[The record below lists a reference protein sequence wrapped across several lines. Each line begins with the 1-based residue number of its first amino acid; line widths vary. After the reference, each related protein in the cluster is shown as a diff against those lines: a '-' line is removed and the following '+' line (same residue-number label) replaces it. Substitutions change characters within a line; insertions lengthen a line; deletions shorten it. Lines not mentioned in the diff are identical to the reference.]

1 MCQPCGGA
9 CLRFNPPYN
18 ATILENATVGA
29 VVTAMQVADLRMTG
43 RSLTF
48 VIVGG
53 SNKFSLVQ
61 NGTGSV
67 LVVTNGTLD
76 RETVAA
82 YNVSIS
88 VYDPGTNQSG
98 FVSLSI
104 LIVDI
109 NDNKPVFTQPNYT
122 VTVPDNQTIGS
133 IIFTANATDTD
144 FGQNGVVRYSLSP
157 QSTLF
162 SIDSISGRVNITA
175 QLVTQIYVFNLTATD
190 LGTPSLSSMAT
201 LTIVVTETNK
211 PPIFLT
217 STYYIQVYE
226 NATIGTIV
234 AQVQASD
241 SGTGINANIT
251 YSIIPSSPF
260 GVDPRNGLVYVT
272 STLNY
277 KTQKAYLLIVVAT
290 DAGVPPLSA
299 SASLNVTVLN
309 VNKGSPAFTQP
320 NYTVTVPDNQTI
332 GSIIFTANATD
343 TDFGQNGV
351 VRYSLSPQST
361 LFSIDSISG
370 RVNITAQLFS
380 QIYVFNLTATD
391 LGTPPLSS
399 LATLTIVVTETN
411 KPPIFLTSTYN
422 IQVYENA
429 TIGTIV
435 AQVQASDSGMGG
447 NANITY
453 SIMPSSPFG
462 VDPRNGLVYLTS
474 ALDYKTQKAY
484 LLTVVATDAGVP
496 PLSAS
501 ASLNVTVLNVNKGS
515 PVFTQPNYTVTVPD
529 NQTIGSIIFTANATD
544 TDFGQNGVVRYS
556 LSPQS
561 TLFSIDSISGRVNIT
576 AQLFSQIYV
585 FNLTA
590 TDLGTPPLSS
600 IATLMIAVTETNK
613 PPIFLTS
620 TYYIQVYE
628 NATIGTIVAQVQA
641 SDSGMGGNANIT
653 YSIMPSSPFG
663 VDPRIGL
670 VYLTSSLDYKTKKA
684 YLLTVVATDAGV
696 PPLSASASL
705 NVTVLNVN
713 KGSPVFTQPN
723 YTVTVPDN
731 QTIGSIIFTA
741 NATDTDFGQNGVVR
755 YSLSPQ
761 STLFSIDSISG
772 RVNITAQLSSQI
784 YVFSLTATDLG
795 TPPLSSIA
803 TLMIAVTETNKP
815 PIFLTSTYYIQVYE
829 NATIGTIVVQVQ
841 ASDSGTGGNANITY
855 SIMSSSPFGV
865 DPRNGLVYLT
875 SALDYKIQKAYLLT
889 VVATDAGVLPLSAS
903 ASLNVT
909 VLNVNKGS
917 PVFTQPNYT
926 VTVPDNQTIGSII
939 FTANATDTDF
949 GQNGVVRYSL
959 SPQSTLFSIDSISG
973 RVNITAQLSSQIY
986 VFSLTATDLG
996 TPPLSSIATL
1006 MIAVTETNKP
1016 PVFLTSTYYIQ
1027 VYENAT
1033 IGTIVAQVQASDS
1046 GTGGNA
1052 NITYSI
1058 LPSSPFGVHPRNG
1071 LVYLTSS
1078 LDYKTQ
1084 KAYLLTVVATDTGVP
1099 PLSAS
1104 ASLNVTVLNVNKGSP
1119 VFTQPNYTVTVLDNQ
1134 TIGSI
1139 IFTANATDTDFGQN
1153 GVVRYSLSPQSTLF
1167 SIDSISGRV
1176 NITAQLVTQIYV
1188 FNLTATDLGTPP
1200 LSSIATLTIVVT
1212 ETNKPPIF
1220 LTSTYN
1226 IQVYE
1231 NATIGTIVAQVQASD
1246 SGMGGN
1252 ANITYSIMPSSPFGV
1267 DPRIGLVYLTSA
1279 LDYKTQ
1285 KAYLLTVVATDAGVP
1300 PLSASASLNVTVLN
1314 VNKGSPV
1321 FTQPNYTVTV
1331 PDNQTIG
1338 SIIFTANAT
1347 DTDFGQNSVVRYSL
1361 SPQSTLF
1368 SIDSISGRV
1377 NITAQL
1383 FSQIYV
1389 FNLTATDLGRPPLSS
1404 IATLTIVVTETNKPP
1419 IFLTSTYNIQVY
1431 ENATIG
1437 TIVAQVQASDSGMG
1451 GNANITY
1458 SIMPSSPFG
1467 VDPRIGLVYLTSALD
1482 YKTQKA
1488 YLLTVVATDAGVPP
1502 LSASASLNVT
1512 VLNVNKGSPV
1522 FTQPNYTVTVPDNQ
1536 TIGSIIFTANATD
1549 TDFGQNGVV
1558 RYSLSPQ
1565 STLFSIDSISGRV
1578 NITAQ
1583 LSSQIYVFNLT
1594 ATDLGTPPLSSIATL
1609 TIVVTETNKPPIFLT
1624 STYNIQV
1631 YENAIIGTIVAQVQ
1645 ASDSGMGGNANITYS
1660 IMPSSPFGVDPRI
1673 GLVYLTS
1680 ALDYKTQKAYLLTVV
1695 ATDAGVPPLSA
1706 SASLNVTVLN
1716 VNKGSPVFTQPNYTV
1731 TVSDNQTI
1739 GSIIFTANATDTDFG
1754 QNGVVRYSLS
1764 PQSTLFSIDSITGR
1778 VNITAQLSSQIY
1790 VFNLTATDLGTPP
1803 LSSIA
1808 TLTIVVT
1815 ETNKPPIFLTS
1826 TYNIQV
1832 YENAIIGTIVA
1843 QVQASDSGMGGNA
1856 NITYSIMPSSPFG
1869 VDPRIGL
1876 VYLTSALDYKTQ
1888 KAYLLTVVATDA
1900 GVPPLSASASLNV
1913 TVLNVNKGSPV
1924 FTQPNYTVTVP
1935 DNQTIGSIIF
1945 TANATDTDFGQ
1956 NGVVR
1961 YSLSPQST
1969 LFSIDSISG
1978 RVNITAQLSSQI
1990 YVFNLTATDLGTPPL
2005 SSIATLTIVVTE
2017 TNKPPIFLTSTYNIQ
2032 VYENATIGTIVAQV
2046 QASDSGMGGNA
2057 NITYSIMPSS
2067 PFGVDPR
2074 IGLVYLTSALDY
2086 KTQKAYLLTVVATD
2100 AGVPPLSA
2108 SASLNVTVLN
2118 VNKGSPVFTQP
2129 NYTVTV
2135 PDNQTIGSI
2144 IFTANATD
2152 TDFGQ
2157 NGVVRYSLSPQST
2170 LFSIDSIS
2178 GRVNIT
2184 AQLSSQIY
2192 VFSLTATD
2200 FGTPPLSSIATLTII
2215 VTAKSKVPNVPP
2227 VVSAA
2232 ISLFSFI
2239 EGECPLFITNVSVV
2253 DADSPILSNV
2263 TLSLRMADGVTLPP
2277 YNATIAIVSQPSSSL
2292 SIASSGGQ
2300 DVTISGNGSAL
2311 AYNALLGRLFFCN
2324 DADEPSTDVLSLTIQ
2339 ACDGFYF
2346 SNRVFVTIVTR
2357 LVNDDA
2363 PIIDL
2368 DPLSPGIDYQA
2379 VFVQGQYPVYLAGVG
2394 TNFVDP
2400 DGMLGN
2406 DTITITLTNPQD
2418 GPLEQIYVSFVP
2430 RGFSV
2435 IQMNA
2440 SFVLL
2445 AGSAAPGDISFML
2458 QSVTYTDLA
2467 NTPSNPLTVRR
2478 VSFKANDGLHDS
2490 VVAFAYITIQLLN
2503 VPPVLTFGGSTSE
2516 MLTYYENMSSL
2527 SLVPANVV
2535 LYDQDSPLLYVVN
2548 LTVLGY
2554 LPGVD
2559 LFNYSTYGLNVS
2571 ALFQA
2576 GTLSLLGPA
2585 SVQDFIAVL
2594 KGVAYVNAYVRN
2606 HTLSLLPAGGRT
2618 VQFVASDGSKSSEP
2632 ASVQVVFHAM
2642 NNAPVVDLN
2651 GPDPGIDFGVIFYEG
2666 NVSVPIVSPLMTV
2679 SDVDSQYL
2687 SSARAVLA
2695 GASDRGNELL
2705 LLGNTTQLIMVVS
2718 SDGGLNLTGRAT
2730 LLAYQQLLQSL
2741 QYTNRLPVP
2750 TRGTRIV
2757 SITVDDGMLGSVPAT
2772 SYVTVVAS
2780 NHVPVLSVAPSGIPY
2795 IQNGPPVPL
2804 VSFAGVNLT
2813 DSDNAT
2819 LAFVTVTLLNAVD
2832 GSAEVINV
2840 SGPFPDLAVSSKL
2853 TNGSL
2858 AYTFSLAVGNISRY
2872 VTLIGAL
2879 SYTNYAPNPQA
2890 IPRTITVV
2898 ASDGVGYSLP
2908 ATLRLAIILTNKSA
2922 LSFPNSTVTLVV
2934 SELVAVGTVVYTA
2947 AATDVGFNYTIAY
2960 ALRNTSGAFNISSAT
2975 GAIVLAT
2982 PLDARVR
2989 ANYTLVILA
2998 SDGVNVTSMQ
3008 LLVTVTAANRP
3019 PAFALASYNVSLA
3032 ENSPLGTQV
3041 AMVVALDGDVGP
3053 NGYVTYNITGGNL
3066 NGTFVIN
3073 GTSGLITLART
3084 LDARVQSSYL
3094 LFVQAVDGG
3103 TPSLSSSIIVVVTVA
3118 AVKYPPVFD
3127 VPVVSLFVRED
3138 TPIFTLLYV
3147 AHATDRDTIVYT
3159 LANTTQTTFTI
3170 NSTGYLILLYPL
3182 DAEVIVQYRLIVQ
3195 ANNSVYIA
3203 NQSIII
3209 NVLNVIDTPL
3219 QFTPPSPFNVSVFDN
3234 SSTGTPLLQLR
3245 AVDPDIGTNTSMEF
3259 VLPMGGF
3266 GGLFALNATSG
3277 LLFLNGTLKG
3287 GDVQSFYALLV
3298 MVRRTLYP
3306 SQNTTGLV
3314 LITVLDVNSVTP
3326 NFTSPVYV
3334 FSLLENSTL
3343 GAIIGTVHAVDSD
3356 RGSNGMITYAIAYI
3370 SGGSPFLINGT
3381 SGDIVLNGML
3391 DRETTPAYWLVVMA
3405 TDRGV
3410 SPRSSSCLV
3419 NITVLDVNDNL
3430 PIFVTP
3436 YISISIPEH
3445 SPAPTYVA
3453 TVHADDRDGGVVL
3466 YFLPPE
3472 NLTLFAV
3479 NSTTGVVVA
3488 KRSFDYDA
3496 GETHF
3501 IVVVIAMDQGNPP
3514 LFSQAVIDLNI
3525 TEGVEYPPLFPAD
3538 QLQLLVPEN
3547 LPINST
3553 VAVVKANS
3561 TEPGLAG
3568 VVAYSLVGVPVPYP
3582 FQINS
3587 STGAIYL
3594 VSSLDRETTPFYSFR
3609 VQATNPFEDEV
3620 LTSVLV
3626 VNVTVLDV
3634 NDNAPSV
3641 TVLENPVT
3649 ILTTHPVGGLVTTV
3663 MATDPDLGN
3672 NGTVRF
3678 ILRNTGGYF
3687 DISAINGS
3695 IFTTA
3700 PLPTTGNFSIFVTVT
3715 DLGAPPLA
3723 TNVTVVVLV
3732 TKPVAV
3738 TFEQRGAGFLL
3749 EQQRGTPTQQ
3759 FGFFLNVPSA
3769 SNGTIFAQLGGVE
3782 ASVTYATQLTAA
3794 TGVSGILLSQR
3805 VWSDQPSVLVLV
3817 QVRDEAGDVHC
3828 SPSGVVVRV
3837 VPDSHLAGV
3846 LNVVPQV
3853 KRLKGWAGVYMVV
3866 ARSVTVKVFYFNL

>member
-18 ATILENATVGA
+18 ATILENANVGA
-29 VVTAMQVADLRMTG
+29 VVTAMQVTDLRMTG

-133 IIFTANATDTD
+133 IIFTAYATDTD

-175 QLVTQIYVFNLTATD
+175 QLSSQIYVFSLTATD
-190 LGTPSLSSMAT
+190 LGTPPLSSIAT

-241 SGTGINANIT
+241 SGTGGNANIT
-251 YSIIPSSPF
+251 YSILPSSPF
-260 GVDPRNGLVYVT
+260 GVHPRNGQVYLT
-272 STLNY
+272 SALDY
-277 KTQKAYLLIVVAT
+277 KTQKAYLLTVLAT

-309 VNKGSPAFTQP
+309 VNKGSPVFTQP

-370 RVNITAQLFS
+370 RVNITAQLSS
-380 QIYVFNLTATD
+380 QIYVFSLSATD

-399 LATLTIVVTETN
+399 IATLTIVVTETN
-411 KPPIFLTSTYN
+411 KPPIFLTSTYY

-435 AQVQASDSGMGG
+435 AQVQASDSGTGG

-453 SIMPSSPFG
+453 SILPSSPFGVHPRNGQVYLTSALDYKTQKAYLLTVLATDAGVPPLSASASLNVTVLNVNKGSPVFTQPRYTVTVPDNQTIGSIIFTANATDTDFGQNGVVRYSLSPQSTLFSIDSISGRVNITAQLSSQIYVFNLTATDLGTAPLSSIATLTIVVTETNKPPIFLTSTYYIQVYENATIGTIVAQVQASDSGTGGNANITYSILPSSPFG

-484 LLTVVATDAGVP
+484 LLTVLATDAGVPPLSASASLNVTVLNVNKGSPVFTQPNYTVTVPDNQTIGSIIFTANATDTDFGQNGVVRYSLSPQSTLFSIDSISGRVNVTAQLSSQIYVFSLTATDLGTPPLSSIATLMIVVTETNKPPIFLTSTYYIQVYENATIGTIVVQVQASDSGTGGNANITYSIMSSSPFGVDPRNGLVYLTSALDYKTQKAYYLTVVATDAGVP

-576 AQLFSQIYV
+576 AQLSSQIYV
-585 FNLTA
+585 FSLTA

-600 IATLMIAVTETNK
+600 MATLMIVVTETNK

-641 SDSGMGGNANIT
+641 SDSGTGGNANIT
-653 YSIMPSSPFG
+653 YSIMSSSPFG
-663 VDPRIGL
+663 VDPRNGL
-670 VYLTSSLDYKTKKA
+670 VYLTSALDYKTQKA
-684 YLLTVVATDAGV
+684 YYLTVVATDAGVPPLSASASLNVTVLNVNKGSPVFTQPNYTVTVPDNQTIGSIIFTANATDTDFGQNGVVRYSLSPQSTLFSIDSISGRVNITAQLSSQIYVFSLTATDLGTPPLSSIATLTIVVTETNKPPIFLTSTYYIQVYENATIGTIVVQVQASDSGTGGNANITYSIMSSSPFGVDPRYGLVYLTSALDYKTQKAYYLTVVATDAGVPPLSASASLNVTVLNVNKGSPVFTQPNYTVTVPDNQTIGSIIFTANATDTDFGQNGVVRYSLSPQSTLFSIDSISGRVNITAQLSSQIYVFSLTATDLGTPPLSSMATLMIVVTETNKPPIFLTSTYYIQVYENATIGTIVAQVQASDSGTGGNANITYSIMSSSPFGVDPRNGLVYLTSALDYKTQKAYYLTVVATDAGVPPLSASASLNVTVLNVNKGSPVFTQPNYTVTVPDNQTIGSIIFTANATDTDFGQNGVIRYSLSPQSTLFSIDSISGRVNITAQLSSQIYVFSLSATDLGTPPLSSIATLMIVVTETNKPPIFLTSTYNILVYENATIGTIVAQVQASDSGTGGNANITYSIMSSSPFGVDPRYGLVYLTSALDYKTQKAYYLTVVATDAGVPPLSASASLNVTVLNVNKGSPVFTQPNYTVTVPDNQTIGSIIFTANATDTDFGQNGVVRYSLSPQSTLFSIDSISGRVNITAQLSSQIYVLNLTATDLGMPPLSSIATLMIVVTETNKPPIFLTSTYNIQVYENATIGTIVAQVQASDSGTGGNANITYSIMSSSPFGVDPRNGLVYLTSGLDYKTQKAYYLTVVATDAGV

-803 TLMIAVTETNKP
+803 TLMIVVTETNKP

-829 NATIGTIVVQVQ
+829 NV
-841 ASDSGTGGNANITY
+841 
-855 SIMSSSPFGV
+855 
-865 DPRNGLVYLT
+865 
-875 SALDYKIQKAYLLT
+875 
-889 VVATDAGVLPLSAS
+889 
-903 ASLNVT
+903 
-909 VLNVNKGS
+909 
-917 PVFTQPNYT
+917 
-926 VTVPDNQTIGSII
+926 
-939 FTANATDTDF
+939 
-949 GQNGVVRYSL
+949 
-959 SPQSTLFSIDSISG
+959 
-973 RVNITAQLSSQIY
+973 
-986 VFSLTATDLG
+986 
-996 TPPLSSIATL
+996 
-1006 MIAVTETNKP
+1006 
-1016 PVFLTSTYYIQ
+1016 
-1027 VYENAT
+1027 T

-1058 LPSSPFGVHPRNG
+1058 LPSSPFGVDPRN
-1071 LVYLTSS
+1071 
-1078 LDYKTQ
+1078 
-1084 KAYLLTVVATDTGVP
+1084 
-1099 PLSAS
+1099 
-1104 ASLNVTVLNVNKGSP
+1104 
-1119 VFTQPNYTVTVLDNQ
+1119 
-1134 TIGSI
+1134 
-1139 IFTANATDTDFGQN
+1139 
-1153 GVVRYSLSPQSTLF
+1153 
-1167 SIDSISGRV
+1167 
-1176 NITAQLVTQIYV
+1176 
-1188 FNLTATDLGTPP
+1188 
-1200 LSSIATLTIVVT
+1200 
-1212 ETNKPPIF
+1212 
-1220 LTSTYN
+1220 
-1226 IQVYE
+1226 
-1231 NATIGTIVAQVQASD
+1231 
-1246 SGMGGN
+1246 
-1252 ANITYSIMPSSPFGV
+1252 
-1267 DPRIGLVYLTSA
+1267 
-1279 LDYKTQ
+1279 
-1285 KAYLLTVVATDAGVP
+1285 
-1300 PLSASASLNVTVLN
+1300 
-1314 VNKGSPV
+1314 
-1321 FTQPNYTVTV
+1321 
-1331 PDNQTIG
+1331 
-1338 SIIFTANAT
+1338 
-1347 DTDFGQNSVVRYSL
+1347 
-1361 SPQSTLF
+1361 
-1368 SIDSISGRV
+1368 
-1377 NITAQL
+1377 
-1383 FSQIYV
+1383 
-1389 FNLTATDLGRPPLSS
+1389 
-1404 IATLTIVVTETNKPP
+1404 
-1419 IFLTSTYNIQVY
+1419 
-1431 ENATIG
+1431 
-1437 TIVAQVQASDSGMG
+1437 
-1451 GNANITY
+1451 
-1458 SIMPSSPFG
+1458 
-1467 VDPRIGLVYLTSALD
+1467 
-1482 YKTQKA
+1482 
-1488 YLLTVVATDAGVPP
+1488 
-1502 LSASASLNVT
+1502 
-1512 VLNVNKGSPV
+1512 
-1522 FTQPNYTVTVPDNQ
+1522 
-1536 TIGSIIFTANATD
+1536 
-1549 TDFGQNGVV
+1549 
-1558 RYSLSPQ
+1558 
-1565 STLFSIDSISGRV
+1565 
-1578 NITAQ
+1578 
-1583 LSSQIYVFNLT
+1583 
-1594 ATDLGTPPLSSIATL
+1594 
-1609 TIVVTETNKPPIFLT
+1609 
-1624 STYNIQV
+1624 
-1631 YENAIIGTIVAQVQ
+1631 
-1645 ASDSGMGGNANITYS
+1645 
-1660 IMPSSPFGVDPRI
+1660 
-1673 GLVYLTS
+1673 
-1680 ALDYKTQKAYLLTVV
+1680 
-1695 ATDAGVPPLSA
+1695 
-1706 SASLNVTVLN
+1706 
-1716 VNKGSPVFTQPNYTV
+1716 
-1731 TVSDNQTI
+1731 
-1739 GSIIFTANATDTDFG
+1739 
-1754 QNGVVRYSLS
+1754 
-1764 PQSTLFSIDSITGR
+1764 
-1778 VNITAQLSSQIY
+1778 
-1790 VFNLTATDLGTPP
+1790 
-1803 LSSIA
+1803 
-1808 TLTIVVT
+1808 
-1815 ETNKPPIFLTS
+1815 
-1826 TYNIQV
+1826 
-1832 YENAIIGTIVA
+1832 
-1843 QVQASDSGMGGNA
+1843 
-1856 NITYSIMPSSPFG
+1856 
-1869 VDPRIGL
+1869 
-1876 VYLTSALDYKTQ
+1876 
-1888 KAYLLTVVATDA
+1888 
-1900 GVPPLSASASLNV
+1900 
-1913 TVLNVNKGSPV
+1913 
-1924 FTQPNYTVTVP
+1924 
-1935 DNQTIGSIIF
+1935 
-1945 TANATDTDFGQ
+1945 
-1956 NGVVR
+1956 
-1961 YSLSPQST
+1961 
-1969 LFSIDSISG
+1969 
-1978 RVNITAQLSSQI
+1978 
-1990 YVFNLTATDLGTPPL
+1990 
-2005 SSIATLTIVVTE
+2005 
-2017 TNKPPIFLTSTYNIQ
+2017 
-2032 VYENATIGTIVAQV
+2032 
-2046 QASDSGMGGNA
+2046 
-2057 NITYSIMPSS
+2057 
-2067 PFGVDPR
+2067 
-2074 IGLVYLTSALDY
+2074 GLVYLTSALDY

-2200 FGTPPLSSIATLTII
+2200 LGTPPLSSMATLTII

-2400 DGMLGN
+2400 DGTLGN
-2406 DTITITLTNPQD
+2406 YTITITLTNPQD

-2516 MLTYYENMSSL
+2516 MLAYYENMSSL

-2535 LYDQDSPLLYVVN
+2535 LYDQDSPLLYVIN

-2618 VQFVASDGSKSSEP
+2618 IQFVASDGSKSSEP
-2632 ASVQVVFHAM
+2632 ASVQVVFHAV

-2705 LLGNTTQLIMVVS
+2705 LLGNTTQLITAVS
-2718 SDGGLNLTGRAT
+2718 GDGGLNLTGRAT

-2750 TRGTRIV
+2750 TRGTRTV

-2780 NHVPVLSVAPSGIPY
+2780 NHVPVLSLAPSGIPY

-2832 GSAEVINV
+2832 GSAEAINV

-2879 SYTNYAPNPQA
+2879 SYTNYAPNPQV

-2908 ATLRLAIILTNKSA
+2908 ATLRLSIILTNKSA
-2922 LSFPNSTVTLVV
+2922 LSFPNSTVSLVV

-2947 AATDVGFNYTIAY
+2947 AATDVGFNYTITY

-3019 PAFALASYNVSLA
+3019 PAFAFASYNVSLA

-3041 AMVVALDGDVGP
+3041 AVVLALDGDVGP

-3118 AVKYPPVFD
+3118 AVKYPPAFD
-3127 VPVVSLFVRED
+3127 MPVVSLFVRED

-3159 LANTTQTTFTI
+3159 LANTTQTTFAI

-3209 NVLNVIDTPL
+3209 NVLNVVDTPL

-3326 NFTSPVYV
+3326 NFTRPVYV

-3419 NITVLDVNDNL
+3419 NITVLDANDNL

-3700 PLPTTGNFSIFVTVT
+3700 PLPTTGNFSLFVTVT

-3749 EQQRGTPTQQ
+3749 EQQRGTPMQQ
-3759 FGFFLNVPSA
+3759 FGFFLNVPLA
-3769 SNGTIFAQLGGVE
+3769 SNGTIFARLGGIE
-3782 ASVTYATQLTAA
+3782 ASATYATQLTAA

-3828 SPSGVVVRV
+3828 SPSGVVVRA

-3866 ARSVTVKVFYFNL
+3866 VRSVTVKVFYFNL